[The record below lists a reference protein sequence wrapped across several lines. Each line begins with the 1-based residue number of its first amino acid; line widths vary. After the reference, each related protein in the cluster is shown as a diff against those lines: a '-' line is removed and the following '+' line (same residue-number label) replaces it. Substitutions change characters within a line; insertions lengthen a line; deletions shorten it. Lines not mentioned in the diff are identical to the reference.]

1 MVLPAWKS
9 GAVPS
14 LTRRLECTLSTLMAA
29 IGKDILRAAEL
40 LRENQLVAIP
50 TETVY
55 GLAANALDVAAVLK
69 IYEAKGRPQ
78 FNPLI
83 VHVKSATEMDKYAEV
98 PPLARRLA
106 HEFSPGPL
114 TYVVPKK
121 KIIPDI
127 VTAGG
132 ESVALRVP
140 AHPMARQLLEELDFP
155 LAAPS
160 ANPSG
165 TISPVS
171 AAHVADGLGDKI
183 EYILDGGVCTLGL
196 ESTVVAIEDDTIII
210 LRLGATT
217 PEMLAPFARVK
228 IQTQTGASSLSPG
241 LLKSHYAPKTRL
253 VVGDIQT
260 LLEAHRAKRVAVLV
274 LWELPHAP
282 NIVSAEI
289 LSAKRDLTEAAH
301 NLFSAMRRLDSAGA
315 DIILAEHMPE
325 ESFGFAINDRLERA
339 STT

>member
-1 MVLPAWKS
+1 M
-9 GAVPS
+9 AV
-14 LTRRLECTLSTLMAA
+14 
-29 IGKDILRAAEL
+29 IGKDILHAAEL
-40 LRENQLVAIP
+40 LRANHLVAIP

-55 GLAANALDVAAVLK
+55 GLAANALDSKAVLK

-83 VHVKSATEMDKYAEV
+83 VHVKSAHEMKKYADV
-98 PPLARRLA
+98 PPLVERLA
-106 HEFSPGPL
+106 AKFSPGPL
-114 TYVVPKK
+114 TYVVRKK

-171 AAHVADGLGDKI
+171 AAHVADGLGDKL
-183 EYILDGGVCTLGL
+183 EYILDGGVSTLGL
-196 ESTVVAIEDDTIII
+196 ESTVVAIEDDTILI

-217 PEMLAPFARVK
+217 PEMLAPFAGVK
-228 IQTQTGASSLSPG
+228 IQTHTATGTGSPG
-241 LLKSHYAPKTRL
+241 RLKSHYAPKTRL
-253 VVGDIQT
+253 VAGDIRT
-260 LLEAHRAKRVAVLV
+260 LLEVHRAERVAVLI
-274 LWELPHAP
+274 LWDLPRAP
-282 NIVSAEI
+282 NIVAAEV

-315 DIILAEHMPE
+315 DIILAERMPE
-325 ESFGFAINDRLERA
+325 EGFGFAINDRLERA
-339 STT
+339 SAT